1 MIDIYKVLGCTPETV
16 TDYDIEDLKRYEE
29 ADIYPPWFKLQFSP
43 ENSQSGNNQVT
54 LSLHGLKNRFSSII
68 RLDKKYSGMFYRCM
82 YVI

>member
-16 TDYDIEDLKRYEE
+16 TDYDIEDLKGYEE

-54 LSLHGLKNRFSSII
+54 LSLHGLKNTFSRTI
-68 RLDKKYSGMFYRCM
+68 RLGKEYPGMFC
-82 YVI
+82 